1 MPIQSLAPRRLYRQ
15 IADQLRG
22 LIRSGEFAVGTRLP
36 PERDLAQQLGVSR
49 PSVREALIALEVE
62 GLVSVR
68 MGSGI
73 EVIAREPAASAPRV
87 DTAFGPFETL
97 LARQLLE
104 AELAAHAALHCQPAQ
119 LQNLQQALAL
129 MAADVAAGLAPVRG
143 DRLFHLGV
151 AEAAGHGPLVR
162 TVAELY
168 DERENALFEQLG
180 QHFETGRSWQ
190 LALAEHQAVLAAI
203 AAGDAP
209 AARVAMHRHL
219 QQSHDRL
226 AASVAAPG
234 AEAALPVSPTT
245 VSTTA
250 STTATTTTAATTAAV
265 TSSPRRRP
273 PLRTP
278 LLHPPT

>member
-22 LIRSGEFAVGTRLP
+22 LIRAGEFAVGTRLP

-62 GLVSVR
+62 GLVCVR

-73 EVIAREPAASAPRV
+73 EVIAREPAASARRV
-87 DTAFGPFETL
+87 DAAFGPFETL

-104 AELAAHAALHCQPAQ
+104 AELAAQAALHCQPAQ
-119 LQNLQQALAL
+119 LQDLQQAVAL
-129 MAADVAAGLAPVRG
+129 MTADVAAGLAPVRG

-168 DERENALFEQLG
+168 DERETALFEQLG
-180 QHFETGRSWQ
+180 QHFETVRSWQ

-203 AAGDAP
+203 TAGDAP
-209 AARVAMHRHL
+209 AARAAMHRHL

-234 AEAALPVSPTT
+234 AEAAMPAILATAAAATT
-245 VSTTA
+245 
-250 STTATTTTAATTAAV
+250 TTTTAATTSV
-265 TSSPRRRP
+265 RRRP

-278 LLHPPT
+278 LLHPLT